1 MGGTSFG
8 RGAASAVALALAL
21 RVAPLP
27 DGAGVKPAVAADEI
41 SRAAPVALAAAAGAP
56 ASARGMTVEE
66 AVTIALARNRDV
78 IAAKME
84 IEAAELEVLAA
95 RVYPNPTLQYA
106 VGNLVIGNA
115 NPQVAMGSMAIRP
128 GPFDQL
134 IQSVGVGEIL
144 DVWSKRAA
152 RSRAAERGVEQ
163 RRYLTEDALREVV
176 HAVRSAFADVL
187 RAQSERDMA
196 REVAA
201 RYAETARLSAARFR
215 AGDIAEA
222 ELRRIE
228 LEGLRYGNAVIDAD
242 LQLDLG
248 RQRLATLLG
257 LGPNGAALPA
267 ERLAEPAE
275 RITFDLPRLVTAA
288 LERRPD
294 LKAAGAAR
302 AAGDARLAAA
312 EREVYPDLT
321 LGATYTHSS
330 FTISGDNPNSLGL
343 SLSLPLPLF
352 DRNQANIGH
361 ARLDIRRAEN
371 DVLRLRLGVEA
382 DVTEAVRRGERARTL
397 LAVFERPASNG
408 STGGVV
414 TPGSPAGPPSPP
426 LPAAP
431 GAKAGGA
438 ATDPGGM
445 LARAEAAL
453 RVAEKSYRAGA
464 SSLLELLD
472 AQRSY
477 LDTRA
482 QYVRALDDFRQ
493 AAIDVAHAV
502 GE

>member
-21 RVAPLP
+21 GMAPLP
-27 DGAGVKPAVAADEI
+27 GGGGVRPATAADQTPG
-41 SRAAPVALAAAAGAP
+41 AAPPGAVGSAATG
-56 ASARGMTVEE
+56 RGMTVEE
-66 AVTIALARNRDV
+66 AVAIALTRNRDV

-84 IEAAELEVLAA
+84 IEAAELDVLAA
-95 RVYPNPTLQYA
+95 RVYPNPTLEYA

-115 NPQVAMGSMAIRP
+115 NPQMGAVMTHP
-128 GPFDQL
+128 GVFGQS
-134 IQSVGVGEIL
+134 IQSVGIGEIL

-152 RSRAAERGVEQ
+152 RTHAAERGVEQ

-201 RYAETARLSAARFR
+201 RHTETARLSQARFR

-275 RITFDLPRLVTAA
+275 RITFDLPRLVAAA

-414 TPGSPAGPPSPP
+414 TPSSAAPSPP
-426 LPAAP
+426 VPAAP
-431 GAKAGGA
+431 GAKAGA
-438 ATDPGGM
+438 PVADPGGM
-445 LARAEAAL
+445 LARADAAL

-493 AAIDVAHAV
+493 AAIDVAHAA

>member
-1 MGGTSFG
+1 MPGTFFG
-8 RGAASAVALALAL
+8 RGAVSAVALALAL
-21 RVAPLP
+21 RMAPLP
-27 DGAGVKPAVAADEI
+27 DGAGVRPAAAADDLARAAVAA
-41 SRAAPVALAAAAGAP
+41 APVSAAAG
-56 ASARGMTVEE
+56 REMTVEE
-66 AVTIALARNRDV
+66 AVTIALARNREV

-84 IEAAELEVLAA
+84 IEAAELDVVAA

-115 NPQVAMGSMAIRP
+115 NPQAGMMPIHP
-128 GPFDQL
+128 GVFGQAV
-134 IQSVGVGEIL
+134 QSLGIGEIL

-152 RSRAAERGVEQ
+152 RTRAAERGVEQ

-201 RYAETARLSAARFR
+201 RYAETARLSQARFR
-215 AGDIAEA
+215 AGDIAES

-275 RITFDLPRLVTAA
+275 RITFDLPRLVAAA

-302 AAGDARLAAA
+302 GAGNARLAAA

-382 DVTEAVRRGERARTL
+382 DVSEAVRRGERARTL

-408 STGGVV
+408 STGGIA
-414 TPGSPAGPPSPP
+414 TPASPALAPRPAPPPA
-426 LPAAP
+426 AAP
-431 GAKAGGA
+431 GAKAGA
-438 ATDPGGM
+438 PTTDPGGM
-445 LARAEAAL
+445 LARAETAL